1 MYDIY
6 TIFLL
11 LRKDDMFKI
20 KIDNIVYTHNDLM
33 KILNKDKKNKNKFYF
48 TFSDFYEFCK
58 DKDVKVVRW

>member
-20 KIDNIVYTHNDLM
+20 KIDDIVYTHDDLL
-33 KILNKDKKNKNKFYF
+33 KILNKDKNNRFYF
-48 TFSDFYEFCK
+48 TFSDFYNFCK
-58 DKDVKVVRW
+58 DKNVKVVR

>member
-20 KIDNIVYTHNDLM
+20 KIDNVVYTHNDLM
-33 KILNKDKKNKNKFYF
+33 KILNKDKNNKFYF
-48 TFSDFYEFCK
+48 TFSDFYDFCK
-58 DKDVKVVRW
+58 DKNVKVVR

>member
-20 KIDNIVYTHNDLM
+20 KIDDIVYTHDDLL
-33 KILNKDKKNKNKFYF
+33 KILNKDKNNKFYF
-48 TFSDFYEFCK
+48 TFSDFYNFCK
-58 DKDVKVVRW
+58 DKNVKVVR

>member
-20 KIDNIVYTHNDLM
+20 KIDDVVYTHNDLL
-33 KILNKDKKNKNKFYF
+33 KILNKNNKFYF
-48 TFSDFYEFCK
+48 TFSDFYNFVK
-58 DKDVKVVRW
+58 DKNIKVVR